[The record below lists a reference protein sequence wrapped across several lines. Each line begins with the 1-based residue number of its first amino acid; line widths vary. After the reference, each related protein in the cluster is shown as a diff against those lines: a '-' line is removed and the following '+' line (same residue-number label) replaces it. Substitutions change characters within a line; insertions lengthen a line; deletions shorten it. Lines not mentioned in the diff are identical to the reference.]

1 MRISDWSSDVCSSD
15 LLWSRAGPAGD
26 AARPPPL
33 PPVAPRAAQ
42 LRSAGDDPRLGEQRR
57 LVVEGPAR
65 DRHRPLQLRLLI
77 GFGAAHHLGR
87 LRREPRHRRDRKLVV
102 EGKSVSVRVDLGGS
116 RIIKQTKHKNYNNT
130 HILITNK

>member
-65 DRHRPLQLRLLI
+65 DR
-77 GFGAAHHLGR
+77 
-87 LRREPRHRRDRKLVV
+87 KSV
-102 EGKSVSVRVDLGGS
+102 EKGKSVSVRVDLGGR
-116 RIIKQTKHKNYNNT
+116 RIIRNKNKKHIVKQ
-130 HILITNK
+130 HIYE